1 MNKGLLCTL
10 CNLNKRLVCL
20 WVLTVPDMIFR
31 KCVQDTDRFQKCHVR
46 TGSQEAFTQRPYF
59 KYREVTVTF
68 GWICPVVFNIAS
80 GGGGILV
87 TKEEKKELLMEI

>member
-1 MNKGLLCTL
+1 
-10 CNLNKRLVCL
+10 
-20 WVLTVPDMIFR
+20 MIFR

-80 GGGGILV
+80 GGGGNTCYKRREERTSDGNLNGTNFVGDDLV
-87 TKEEKKELLMEI
+87 VGREGG